1 MPTPKTKTTAAVE
14 TVGDTAT
21 SAKNAVDETL
31 VGETYVGDF
40 DAGSI
45 GQVVEGDGGQVKSE
59 GVEELGSGDVG
70 SGEDLGSGDVG
81 SGEDLGRG
89 DAGSGDVSSEEF
101 GSAETGSADP
111 CSADAASGEEGKDLE
126 GDSWPHNLQ
135 TSQVSSYLVAVVGNY
150 IIAGLGTV
158 VECMPS

>member
-21 SAKNAVDETL
+21 SAKNAVDETS
-31 VGETYVGDF
+31 VGDF

-59 GVEELGSGDVG
+59 GGEEL
-70 SGEDLGSGDVG
+70 G